1 VVTGSNPV
9 APTNT
14 FWKLQGAGEEPA
26 PSLCPRLCPRLTLPS
41 TEDSAENHPPD
52 AIVKRLCIFCAGGP
66 TTAEHWLAHWIHD
79 LLGPSTVELWRPY
92 VSSTTRVGKGSAPI
106 ASATSRNRLEWS
118 TPVLLTRRTVGRP
131 YRPGCASRRP
141 SPRNPAIP
149 VEGVGDLGGI
159 MGEY

>member
-1 VVTGSNPV
+1 LP
-9 APTNT
+9 
-14 FWKLQGAGEEPA
+14 K
-26 PSLCPRLCPRLTLPS
+26 TLPS

-79 LLGPSTVELWRPY
+79 LLGSSTVELWRPY

-131 YRPGCASRRP
+131 YRIGQDAPVVDP
-141 SPRNPAIP
+141 LLVDPAIP
-149 VEGVGDLGGI
+149 VAGVGDLGGDH
-159 MGEY
+159 GRVLRDHPW